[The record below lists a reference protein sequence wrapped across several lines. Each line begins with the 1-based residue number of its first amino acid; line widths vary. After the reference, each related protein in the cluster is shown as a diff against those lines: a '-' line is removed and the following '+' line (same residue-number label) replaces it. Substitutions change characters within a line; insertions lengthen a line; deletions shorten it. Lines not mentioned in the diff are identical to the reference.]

1 MSGSNYRPGSE
12 PDRRVSF
19 DFEIDF
25 SNGGGIQ
32 GQGFRLDLHTPDIS
46 DRELAD
52 YIVQDLRLLMVKEV
66 RILNKRILLER
77 HKRSSVPSGAHITS
91 AGKQFIDLSH
101 TIMEGMVT
109 YKGLPAPLICDYLT
123 REASRRAFA
132 EGTSF
137 QISKIEMV
145 ASTGTYI
152 DSPFHRFEDG
162 HDLAELPLNC
172 LAEMDAVVVRVTG
185 SQSRVI
191 DWHAFSATE
200 IRDKAVLVHTDWAQH
215 WGTEQYFDGH
225 PFLTATAATYLK
237 DKGARL
243 VGIDSLNID
252 DTADG
257 TRPVHTILLAA
268 RIPIVEHLRGLD
280 QLPISNFTFSAVPP
294 KVKGVGTFPV
304 RAYATLPPHAAT
316 ASSTAT

>member
-1 MSGSNYRPGSE
+1 VNGSSNRPGSE

-19 DFEIDF
+19 DFEIEF

-77 HKRSSVPSGAHITS
+77 HKRSNAPAGAPTAAI
-91 AGKQFIDLSH
+91 GKQFIDLSH

-123 REASRRAFA
+123 REASQQIYA

-145 ASTGTYI
+145 SNTGTYI

-162 HDLAELPLNC
+162 ADLAELPLDS
-172 LAEMDAVVVRVTG
+172 LAEMDAVVVRATG

-191 DWHAFSATE
+191 DWHAFAATG
-200 IRDKAVLVHTDWAQH
+200 IRGKAVLVHTDWAQH
-215 WGTEQYFDGH
+215 WGTEQYFDAH
-225 PFLTATAATYLK
+225 PYLTATAAAYLK

-243 VGIDSLNID
+243 VGIDSLNVD

-257 TRPVHTILLAA
+257 TRPVHTILLGAG
-268 RIPIVEHLRGLD
+268 IPIVEHLRGLD
-280 QLPISNFTFSAVPP
+280 QLPIANFTFSAVPP

-304 RAYATLPPHAAT
+304 RAYATLPPHPANPVAT
-316 ASSTAT
+316 

>member
-1 MSGSNYRPGSE
+1 MVQATGPA
-12 PDRRVSF
+12 VS
-19 DFEIDF
+19 
-25 SNGGGIQ
+25 
-32 GQGFRLDLHTPDIS
+32 
-46 DRELAD
+46 
-52 YIVQDLRLLMVKEV
+52 
-66 RILNKRILLER
+66 RIAAST
-77 HKRSSVPSGAHITS
+77 HKRSSVPAGAHVS
-91 AGKQFIDLSH
+91 PDGKQFIDLSH
-101 TIMEGMVT
+101 TITQGMVT

-123 REASRRAFA
+123 REASRRALA

-162 HDLAELPLNC
+162 CDLAELPLDG

-191 DWHAFSATE
+191 DWHAFAATE
-200 IRDKAVLVHTDWAQH
+200 IRDRAVLVHTDWAQH
-215 WGTEQYFDGH
+215 WGTDQYFDGH

-257 TRPVHTILLAA
+257 TRPVHTILLGA

-280 QLPISNFTFSAVPP
+280 QLPRANFTFSAVPP
-294 KVKGVGTFPV
+294 KVKGAGTFPV
-304 RAYATLPPHAAT
+304 RAYATLPPHPAT
-316 ASSTAT
+316 ANSVAT